1 MFKYIYLVLTL
12 FLIFSKLNAQII
24 TGNLFLIEGS
34 GVLYR
39 DNKPRPIPK
48 TKIIIKDKDLIQTKK
63 NGKIKILL
71 FGGDEI
77 FLAPNSEIKFEEKVK
92 IVGLAKK
99 TNRSF
104 NLTGRLLAK
113 VKKNLSRET
122 NIRTVNAIV
131 GVKGTDFIVEYVKEN
146 TRVGTIEGTVTMTSV
161 ENKESI
167 DIDSGKMSSVDSD
180 GTVLPITAFS
190 GDMMRDFEFAGE
202 RMNSNEAS
210 GEKIDLN

>member
-1 MFKYIYLVLTL
+1 MLKYIYLVLFLL
-12 FLIFSKLNAQII
+12 FFFPNLNAQII
-24 TGNLFLIEGS
+24 TGNLILIEGS

-92 IVGLAKK
+92 LVGLAKK
-99 TNRSF
+99 INRSF
-104 NLTGRLLAK
+104 NLSGRLLAK
-113 VKKNLSRET
+113 IKNNLSRET

-131 GVKGTDFIVEYVKEN
+131 GVKGTDFIVEYVNDN
-146 TRVGTIEGTVTMTSV
+146 TRVGKIEGTVIVTFV
-161 ENKESI
+161 ENKEEPRLRQIYRHLYTTQKPNPLALKRIALDFSRPPKETSNCHI
-167 DIDSGKMSSVDSD
+167 ISSC
-180 GTVLPITAFS
+180 F
-190 GDMMRDFEFAGE
+190 
-202 RMNSNEAS
+202 
-210 GEKIDLN
+210 

>member
-1 MFKYIYLVLTL
+1 M
-12 FLIFSKLNAQII
+12 FSKLNAQII
-24 TGNLFLIEGS
+24 TGNLILIEGS

-92 IVGLAKK
+92 LVGLAKK
-99 TNRSF
+99 INRSF
-104 NLTGRLLAK
+104 NLSGRLLAK
-113 VKKNLSRET
+113 IKNNLSRET

-131 GVKGTDFIVEYVKEN
+131 GVKGTDFIVEYVNEN
-146 TRVGTIEGTVTMTSV
+146 TRVGTIEGTVTMTS
-161 ENKESI
+161 
-167 DIDSGKMSSVDSD
+167 
-180 GTVLPITAFS
+180 L
-190 GDMMRDFEFAGE
+190 
-202 RMNSNEAS
+202 
-210 GEKIDLN
+210 

>member
-1 MFKYIYLVLTL
+1 MCKYIYLVLFLLL
-12 FLIFSKLNAQII
+12 FFSKINAQII
-24 TGNLFLIEGS
+24 TGNLILIEGT
-34 GVLYR
+34 GILYR

-48 TKIIIKDKDLIQTKK
+48 TKITIKDKDLIQTKK

-77 FLAPNSEIKFEEKVK
+77 FLAPSSEIKFEEKVK
-92 IVGLAKK
+92 LVGLAKK
-99 TNRSF
+99 INRSL
-104 NLTGRLLAK
+104 NLSGRLLAK
-113 VKKNLSRET
+113 IKKNLSRET
-122 NIRTVNAIV
+122 KIRTVNAMI
-131 GVKGTDFIVEYVKEN
+131 GVKGTDFIVEYVNED

-161 ENKESI
+161 GNNESV
-167 DIDSGKMSSVDSD
+167 DIDSGKMSSVTSD

-190 GDMMRDFEFAGE
+190 GEMMRDFEFAGE

>member
-1 MFKYIYLVLTL
+1 M
-12 FLIFSKLNAQII
+12 
-24 TGNLFLIEGS
+24 
-34 GVLYR
+34 
-39 DNKPRPIPK
+39 
-48 TKIIIKDKDLIQTKK
+48 IKDKDLIQTKK
-63 NGKIKILL
+63 NGKIKILF

-77 FLAPNSEIKFEEKVK
+77 FLAPNSKIKFEEKVK

-99 TNRSF
+99 INRSL

-113 VKKNLSRET
+113 VKRNLSRET
-122 NIRTVNAIV
+122 NIRTVNATV
-131 GVKGTDFIVEYVKEN
+131 GVKGTDFIVEYVNDN

-190 GDMMRDFEFAGE
+190 GEMMRDFEFAGE